1 MAAAA
6 DPPGT
11 RALPDHVD
19 VIIVG
24 AGLSGIGAGCL
35 LRKRCPDQ
43 TFVILEARDRIGGT
57 WDLFRFPGVRSDS
70 DMFTLGYSFRPWRG
84 TKAIADGAA
93 IRRYIEDTAREYGLD
108 RELRFGIR
116 VLAADWDGGTGR
128 WTVTVEDGAGASTT
142 MTCRWLSVCAGYYD
156 YAAGHRP
163 AFPGEEQFTGPVVH
177 PQRWSDDL
185 DCGGRRVIVIGS
197 GATAITLVPA
207 LARSAAQVIMLQRT
221 PSYVVSQPTTDPLAR
236 RLPGWLPSRLKP
248 WLVRWKNIL
257 TTSASY
263 RFARRRPEAM
273 KELLRRGLR
282 HALPEPYDLDTHFTP
297 PYQPWDQRLC
307 VVTDGDL
314 FGALRDGRAEIVT
327 DQIDTFTPAGIR
339 LRSGRQLD
347 ADVIVAATGLT
358 LRTAGGIR
366 LSVDGAPVD
375 PGQTVTYKGM
385 MLCGVPNLTMV
396 IGYVNASWTLRAD
409 LVNRYLTRLLR
420 HLDRHGYD
428 RAVPQPPPDGATG
441 RPLLDLRSG
450 YIERADGVLPH
461 QAGRAPWRIRQS
473 YLREVWL
480 LRHGPLHDRSMR
492 FGRAPRSGPAGDELR
507 PAAATRSEGR

>member
-1 MAAAA
+1 MSVPA
-6 DPPGT
+6 DPPDPA
-11 RALPDHVD
+11 ALPDHVD

-24 AGLSGIGAGCL
+24 AGLSGIGAGCM
-35 LRKRCPDQ
+35 LRRRCPDQ
-43 TFVILEARDRIGGT
+43 SFVIFEARDRVGGT

-70 DMFTLGYSFRPWRG
+70 DMFALGYSFRPWQDSR
-84 TKAIADGAA
+84 AIADGAS
-93 IRRYIEDTAREYGLD
+93 IRDYVEDTARAYDLD
-108 RELRFGIR
+108 GKIRFGHR
-116 VLAADWDGGTGR
+116 VRSADWDGGTGR
-128 WTVTVEDGAGASTT
+128 WTVTVEDGTGSTKLI
-142 MTCRWLSVCAGYYD
+142 TCRWLSVCAGYYD
-156 YAAGHRP
+156 YADGHRP
-163 AFPGEEQFTGPVVH
+163 AFPGEDQFTGTVVH
-177 PQRWSDDL
+177 PQHWPEEL
-185 DCGGRRVIVIGS
+185 DCTGRRVIVIGS

-207 LARSAAQVIMLQRT
+207 LARSAEQVIMLQRT
-221 PSYVVSQPTTDPLAR
+221 PSYIVSQPTIDPLVG
-236 RLPGWLPSRLKP
+236 RLPRWLPGRLAS
-248 WLVRWKNIL
+248 WIVRWKNIL

-273 KELLRRGLR
+273 KQLLRRGLR

-314 FGALRDGRAEIVT
+314 FRALREGRAEVVT
-327 DQIDTFTPAGIR
+327 DRIDTFTPTGIR

-347 ADVIVAATGLT
+347 ADIIVTATGLA

-375 PGQTVTYKGM
+375 PGHSVTYKGM

-409 LVNRYLTRLLR
+409 LINRYLTRLLR

-428 RAVPQPPPDGATG
+428 YAVPQPPPEGATG

-461 QAGRAPWRIRQS
+461 QAGRAPWRIQQS
-473 YLREVWL
+473 YLREVWP
-480 LRHGPLHDRSMR
+480 LRHGPLRDRSLR
-492 FGRAPRSGPAGDELR
+492 FGRVRARTSGDHLR
-507 PAAATRSEGR
+507 PAGAAKAQDR